1 MLTKKKKLSKREIKE
16 DKLVT
21 TYYKVYNYFLE
32 NKNRI
37 GMYAGGLLVVIAV
50 IYFYINNKAENNTQA
65 GIQLSRVI
73 DLYDSGAYLEAIE
86 GRQGTDIVGLKKV
99 VADYGSTENGETAK
113 IYLANS
119 YQMLGKIE
127 EAFKSYEDYGG
138 SNKIFNATALS
149 GEAGYYAYKK
159 DYEKAAD
166 LYLSAS
172 RVSKENVLN
181 PEYML
186 KAAINYIDAGKKED
200 AKDLLETIKKD
211 FTTSTAFRE
220 VDKYLTL
227 VN

>member
-21 TYYKVYNYFLE
+21 TYYKVYNYFNE

-37 GMYAGGLLVVIAV
+37 GMYTGGLLVVIAA
-50 IYFYINNKAENNTQA
+50 IYLYMNNKAENNNQA
-65 GIQLSRVI
+65 GIQLSRVMGLF
-73 DLYDSGAYLEAIE
+73 DAGAYLEAIE
-86 GRQGTDIVGLKKV
+86 GRQGTNIVGLKKIV
-99 VADYGSTENGETAK
+99 SEYGSTENGEIAK

-119 YQMLGKIE
+119 YQMLGNIE
-127 EAFKSYEDYGG
+127 EAFKFYEDYGG
-138 SNKIFNATALS
+138 SNKLFKATALS
-149 GEAGYYAYKK
+149 GEAGYYANKK
-159 DYEKAAD
+159 EYGKAAD

-181 PEYML
+181 PDYML
-186 KAAINYIDAGKKED
+186 KAAINYIDAGNKEE
-200 AKDLLETIKKD
+200 AKDLLETIRKD
-211 FTTSTAFRE
+211 YQTSAAFRE

>member
-86 GRQGTDIVGLKKV
+86 GRQGTNIVGLKKI
-99 VADYGSTENGETAK
+99 VAEYGGTENGETAK

-127 EAFKSYEDYGG
+127 DAFKSYEDYGG
-138 SNKIFNATALS
+138 SNKIFKATALS
-149 GEAGYYAYKK
+149 GEAGYYAYKN

-186 KAAINYIDAGKKED
+186 KAAINYIDAGKKDD
-200 AKDLLETIKKD
+200 AKDLLEIIKKD

-227 VN
+227 IN